1 MAYNDCLNILRNGYK
16 KVGKKFD
23 EKTATQFLEEY
34 KAEQR
39 KLQLQGYKMEDAVRP
54 GQMPKFITSYV
65 NQQGEII
72 KFEPPKMN
80 YEDLFF
86 YKYQQEL
93 SLVQRAKDIQKMTS
107 LKKAL
112 DLEKNFEQNMNDFRR
127 VFKDKQTEHEVLYKK
142 QGSFTGLFGI
152 NKKYELID
160 MEADVA
166 VGQVM
171 DTNFTRNSIPL
182 DIKIHRNK
190 TNIDATF
197 VKKTRAVLDDQ
208 EWSEWLENVENKR
221 NFIKEYAR
229 LKKSYDQGEDIS
241 KVGATESGDVQAKN
255 LAVEVLNIYRDTLK
269 RFEETGI
276 DTRNFKPFNIKIVW
290 SEGQLIK
297 TGRNAFIEDV
307 APRISNVIGKN
318 LDERK
323 QLAGEIFDHIVR
335 DKGSWHDV
343 DGLLQNYKSR
353 TTEGLEYDTYH
364 LEWNSGDDFIHIL
377 DTYNPTN
384 RVSHAIL
391 RMIESNAEQLA
402 LRQHFG
408 ADVDLGISKLIDSW
422 KERFGK
428 GYEKVSTYHRNIL
441 SDAES
446 YINEIRNPAIRD
458 VIGIPARAISTARTV
473 LAGANLG
480 GAVITSFLDTMTQLF
495 GGHKIFKMTGLDALR
510 TVFRIKP
517 QTLDAQSQKQLA
529 KYFSTFGEGYINSPA
544 DRYAL
549 LDSFRDQRGAQ
560 RFTSEWTHRVL
571 KYSGLNR
578 LTESGQQASGLVYH
592 RYLSELVKD
601 VQWKDLDPELQNNL
615 IKYGLNETDWKYI
628 KDENIFT
635 QDGDVDLYN
644 EKLQSTQ
651 GAYKLDSTIQDKWT
665 AAVKD
670 AVDTMVIK
678 PSEFDKRATSLFQ
691 NKDQGWAT
699 QLIRSMT
706 QFKTHPITYTRKIYM
721 RKFFRKQA
729 ELSGKQY
736 THAEKLVDIAYLTAS
751 NFLMAYLVNV
761 TKDVAKGK
769 QPQNIVTAED
779 RYAVMERALI
789 TGGALGLVSDTF
801 FNLASP
807 LLEQLMSPEE
817 KVRYTRP
824 EVNRLFLGPLVQ
836 DIYNLIQDT
845 SSMGTGGIQYAY
857 GLEDAEYFTRNIS
870 KLGKYALHLTGAE
883 TFVGTALIYRLL
895 VNEYITQMIDY
906 DGYRRKQK
914 NLQREAD
921 KTRGGEVNNFI
932 YKNLGNALGIN

>member
-16 KVGKKFD
+16 KVGKPFD
-23 EKTATQFLEEY
+23 EKTATQFLDEY

-39 KLQLQGYKMEDAVRP
+39 RLQLLGFKMEDAITPRE
-54 GQMPKFITSYV
+54 MPKFITSYV
-65 NQQGEII
+65 NQRGEVI

-86 YKYQQEL
+86 YRYQQEL

-112 DLEKNFEQNMNDFRR
+112 DMEKNFEQNMNDFRR
-127 VFKDKQTEHEVLYKK
+127 VFKDKQTEHETLYKK
-142 QGSFTGLFGI
+142 QGAFLGLVNI
-152 NKKYELID
+152 KKDYNILD

-166 VGQVM
+166 VGQVY
-171 DTNFTRNSIPL
+171 DTNFTRNSMPL
-182 DIKIHRNK
+182 DIRIQRNA
-190 TNIDATF
+190 TNTDATF
-197 VKKTRAVLDDQ
+197 VKKTREVLDDQ
-208 EWSEWLENVENKR
+208 EWSNWLEDKENKR
-221 NFIKEYAR
+221 NFIKEYSR
-229 LKKSYDQGEDIS
+229 LKKSYDLGEDIS

-255 LAVEVLNIYRDTLK
+255 LAVEVLNISRDTLK

-276 DTRNFKPFNIKIVW
+276 DTRNFKPFNIKVVW
-290 SEGQLIK
+290 SESQLIK
-297 TGRNAFIEDV
+297 TGRNAFVDDV
-307 APRISNVIGKN
+307 APRISDVIGKN

-323 QLAGEIFDHIVR
+323 QLAGEIWDHIAR

-343 DGLLQNYKSR
+343 DAFLQNYKSR
-353 TTEGLEYDTYH
+353 TAEGLEYDTYH
-364 LEWNSGDDFIHIL
+364 LEFNSGDDFIHIL

-391 RMIESNAEQLA
+391 RMIETNAEQLA

-408 ADVDLGISKLIDSW
+408 ADVELGVSKMIARW
-422 KERFGK
+422 KERFGNN
-428 GYEKVSTYHRNIL
+428 YEKVSTYHKAIL
-441 SDAES
+441 TDAED
-446 YINEIRNPAIRD
+446 YINGIKNPAIRD
-458 VIGIPARAISTARTV
+458 VIGTPARTISTARTI

-480 GAVITSFLDTMTQLF
+480 GAVITSFLDLLTQLF
-495 GGHKIFKMTGLDALR
+495 GGHRIFKMTGLDALR
-510 TVFRIKP
+510 TAFRIRP
-517 QTLDAQSQKQLA
+517 ETLDKQSQQQLA

-549 LDSFRDQRGAQ
+549 LDSFRDQRGPQ

-571 KYSGLNR
+571 TYSGLNR

-592 RYLSELVKD
+592 RYLSELVRD
-601 VQWKDLDPELQNNL
+601 VQWKDLDPEIKNNL
-615 IKYGLNETDWKYI
+615 TKYGLNETDWKYI
-628 KDENIFT
+628 KDQDIFT

-644 EKLQSTQ
+644 TKLQGAQ
-651 GAYKLDSTIQDKWT
+651 GEYKLDSTIQDKWT
-665 AAVKD
+665 AVIKD

-678 PSEFDKRATSLFQ
+678 PSEFDRRATALFM
-691 NKDQGWAT
+691 NKDQGWAN

-729 ELSGKQY
+729 ELSGKKY
-736 THAEKLVDIAYLTAS
+736 THGDKLIDIAYLTAT
-751 NFLMAYLVNV
+751 NFFMAYLVNV
-761 TKDVAKGK
+761 TKDFAKGK
-769 QPQNIVTAED
+769 QPQNLLTAED

-857 GLEDAEYFTRNIS
+857 GLEDSEYFTRNVG

-914 NLQREAD
+914 NLQRDAD

-932 YKNLGNALGIN
+932 YKNLGNALGLQ